1 MIATIIA
8 PLSSSNLSNDPHTMA
23 DWFKSSCVGK
33 LQLIANDL
41 VYQQNQQ
48 RPKIVIII
56 IIIKESITFFYS
68 PFACVHDHGL
78 DRLRGLA

>member
-23 DWFKSSCVGK
+23 DWFKASCVGK

-41 VYQQNQQ
+41 VYQQ

-56 IIIKESITFFYS
+56 IIIKESLNI
-68 PFACVHDHGL
+68 
-78 DRLRGLA
+78 